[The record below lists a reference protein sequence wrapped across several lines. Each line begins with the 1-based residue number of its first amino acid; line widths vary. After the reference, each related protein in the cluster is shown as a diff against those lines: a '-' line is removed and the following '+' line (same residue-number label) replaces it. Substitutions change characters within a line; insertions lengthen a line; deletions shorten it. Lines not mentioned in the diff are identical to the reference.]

1 MTIDVSNNNPRVE
14 YSVAE
19 GVTQTVFSV
28 PFDYFEDS
36 DVTIYVD
43 GEAKVLGTDYT
54 MTGGDGSTG
63 TITFVTATPPEV
75 QQVTGATGGSIV
87 VIVRRIPLERVTDF
101 VAGQD
106 INRAALNTQLDNLVA
121 IAADLDDRL
130 DRTIHIPDN
139 DPADITFELPN
150 KDTRANKYLA
160 FGPAGDV
167 VVTSGTTS
175 DIVVS
180 SFAETLIDDTSAE
193 QMLTTLGFTATLTQL
208 NYTQG
213 VTSNIQTQIDGKV
226 SAASPTFTGTATIP
240 TANITTANITTIDLG
255 DWTITESAG
264 VLYFAIGGVNKM
276 KLDATGNLTVAGDVT
291 AFGTV

>member
-75 QQVTGATGGSIV
+75 QQVTGATGGSTV

-130 DRTIHIPDN
+130 DRTIHIPDD
-139 DPADITFELPN
+139 DPADITFELPQ
-150 KDTRANKYLA
+150 KMQRANKYLA
-160 FGPAGDV
+160 FGAAGDV

-180 SFAETLIDDTSAE
+180 SFAETLIDDNSAE

-226 SAASPTFTGTATIP
+226 SAASPTFTGTTTIP

-255 DWTITESAG
+255 EWTITESAN